1 MKFHRF
7 LLLLALPLYLISC
20 RPTQK
25 LPFYLDNVNDSTL
38 KTDVKAPELRIQ
50 KNDLVSIQV
59 YSLSTM
65 PEKSDA
71 IYNQPVAGPAST
83 VPGYL
88 VDEEG
93 NIYHH
98 RLGTFH
104 AEGLTKKE
112 LAAQVKKRLVEP
124 VELVKDPT
132 VVVRFLNFKI
142 TVLGQVGQQG
152 VVTVPG
158 EKITI
163 LEAVGLAGG
172 ITDFGKKTNVKVL
185 RETNG
190 VRETGT
196 IDLSSK
202 DMFESPYYHL
212 LQNDVVMVDETN
224 QKIKDADD
232 ARTIRKVSFAFTMVT
247 VAATIANIFLRN

>member
-1 MKFHRF
+1 M
-7 LLLLALPLYLISC
+7 LLLALPLYLISC
-20 RPTQK
+20 KPTQK
-25 LPFYLDNVNDSTL
+25 LPFYLDGVNDSTV
-38 KTDVKAPELRIQ
+38 KTEVKVPELRIQ
-50 KNDLVSIQV
+50 KNDLISIQV

-71 IYNQPVAGPAST
+71 IYNQPPTGGTGTAS
-83 VPGYL
+83 VEGYL

-98 RLGTFH
+98 RLGSFH

-112 LAAQVKKRLVEP
+112 LAAEVRKRLVEP
-124 VELVKDPT
+124 VELLKDPT

-142 TVLGQVGQQG
+142 TVLGEVGQAG
-152 VVTVPG
+152 VINIPG
-158 EKITI
+158 NSVTI
-163 LEAVGLAGG
+163 LEAVGMAGG
-172 ITDFGKKTNVKVL
+172 ISDFGKKNTVKVL
-185 RETNG
+185 REANG
-190 VRETGT
+190 VRETGI

-202 DMFESPYYHL
+202 EIFDSPYYNL
-212 LQNDVVMVDETN
+212 VQNDVVVVDATN

-247 VAATIANIFLRN
+247 VAATIANIFFRN